1 MSEKPDIHMN
11 KGLAG
16 RQVPFEERRMW
27 RLLLARLH
35 PDAGGD
41 QESFLI
47 ARALRDGL
55 CEDLRFDPVST
66 RGEIAPEHF
75 LRTWRNAMNLWAT
88 RNRDA
93 LRDSRVHRCDKPEA

>member
-1 MSEKPDIHMN
+1 MN
-11 KGLAG
+11 EGLAG
-16 RQVPFEERRMW
+16 RKMPFEERRMW

-41 QESFLI
+41 QESFLL

-55 CEDLRFDPVST
+55 CKELRFDPVST
-66 RGEIAPEHF
+66 RDGMDSEHF
-75 LRTWRNAMNLWAT
+75 LRTWRNTMNFWAT

-93 LRDSRVHRCDKPEA
+93 LRGSRVHRCDKPEV